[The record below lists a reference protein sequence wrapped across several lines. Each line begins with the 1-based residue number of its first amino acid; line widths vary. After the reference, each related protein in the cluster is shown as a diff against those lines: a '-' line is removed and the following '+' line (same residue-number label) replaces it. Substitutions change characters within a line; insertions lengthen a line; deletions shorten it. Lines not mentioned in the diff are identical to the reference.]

1 MTMTAAVAQAIEELT
16 AQFPDSVVTATETGD
31 GGAWVHLEPVTI
43 GGSYTHPTSWV
54 AFQLTFT
61 YPDADVYPHFVRADL
76 ARTDGQPLGESFSST
91 SYGPS
96 AVPAVQVS
104 RRSPEML
111 RNDATAKLLKVLEWV
126 RSR

>member
-31 GGAWVHLEPVTI
+31 GGAWVHLEPVSI
-43 GGSYTHPTSWV
+43 GGSYTHPSSWV
-54 AFQLTFT
+54 AFQVTFT
-61 YPDADVYPHFVRADL
+61 YPDADVYPHFMRADL
-76 ARTDGQPLGESFSST
+76 TRTDGQPLGESFSSG

-96 AVPAVQVS
+96 NTPAVQVS
-104 RRSPEML
+104 RRSPEIL